1 MAIHYPLLLSYNR
14 PEIEGFRDEGF
25 VLPEV
30 ESLGVQFCGFF
41 KTALSSREE
50 PCRHHLS
57 IVNSKACFYTRVTQD
72 KLSICRDVVRD
83 EILSIHSHHNFK
95 PNSCQ
100 WQGGMLCIQSVVKAS
115 FIPTPGPLCCILGYN
130 HLGCNDLT
138 WMTPDTN
145 L

>member
-1 MAIHYPLLLSYNR
+1 MGSLKWLYPQGRSHADIIYLLRIARHAFIL
-14 PEIEGFRDEGF
+14 
-25 VLPEV
+25 VLHKIN
-30 ESLGVQFCGFF
+30 SL
-41 KTALSSREE
+41 
-50 PCRHHLS
+50 
-57 IVNSKACFYTRVTQD
+57 
-72 KLSICRDVVRD
+72 CRDVVRD

-100 WQGGMLCIQSVVKAS
+100 WQGAMLCIQSVVKAS
-115 FIPTPGPLCCILGYN
+115 FIPTPGPLFCILGYN